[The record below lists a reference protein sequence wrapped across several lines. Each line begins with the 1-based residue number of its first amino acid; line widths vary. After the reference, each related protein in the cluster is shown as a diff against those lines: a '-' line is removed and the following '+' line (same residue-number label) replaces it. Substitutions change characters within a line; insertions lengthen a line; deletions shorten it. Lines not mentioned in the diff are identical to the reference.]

1 MARNDAIL
9 EDFLLVIDIVKEAI
23 EGVDALLQ
31 ALFQPDPLV
40 AGNDAG
46 NHIEGKNPLGTLVIA
61 VNVEGDTQLKQSL
74 LDGLLPLLQLHQ

>member
-9 EDFLLVIDIVKEAI
+9 EDFLLVIHVVDEAVQ
-23 EGVDALLQ
+23 GLDPLFKPF
-31 ALFQPDPLV
+31 FQPDPLV

-46 NHIEGKNPLGTLVIA
+46 NYIEGKNPLGTLVIA